1 MKRVRR
7 KLKPVSILMVM
18 LLSML
23 VMPYQA
29 VLASMVG
36 TEQVLSAQKGQAA
49 RDRVQHFLDRED
61 VRHALMAQ
69 GIDPLEAKSRVD
81 SLSDAEVARLSNKIE
96 GLPAGGDVLGVLVG
110 AALLV
115 FIILLIT
122 DILGLTDVFTFV
134 KKHK

>member
-23 VMPYQA
+23 VMPYQP

-36 TEQVLSAQKGQAA
+36 TEQILNTEQGQAA
-49 RDRVQHFLDRED
+49 RDRVQRFLDRED